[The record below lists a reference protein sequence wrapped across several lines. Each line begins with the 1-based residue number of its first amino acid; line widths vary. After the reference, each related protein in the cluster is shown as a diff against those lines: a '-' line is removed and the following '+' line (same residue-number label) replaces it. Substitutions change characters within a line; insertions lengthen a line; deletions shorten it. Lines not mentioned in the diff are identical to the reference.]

1 MALKLVRF
9 VGTITAST
17 LGDDAAHGLELG
29 KLSRGSSFRIS
40 EFGGNDV
47 FFKITLNSDRTTV
60 TATNGFY
67 LKASSSITVIPEEII
82 RNGEGK
88 ALLDGTDSS
97 GSDAGSFISMED
109 ATDESSN
116 VGNALQYNFGQTS
129 YFISVI
135 NETSGSDGGVHIQEV
150 AQGSSVWS

>member
-9 VGTITAST
+9 IGSIT
-17 LGDDAAHGLELG
+17 LGDDNASGIEIG
-29 KLSRGSSFRIS
+29 KLGGGSVFRIS
-40 EFGGNDV
+40 EFGGQDI

-60 TATNGFY
+60 TATNGMY
-67 LKASSSITVIPEEII
+67 LKASTSITVVPEEII

-97 GSDAGSFISMED
+97 SSDAGSFISMED

-129 YFISVI
+129 YFISII
-135 NETSGSDGGVHIQEV
+135 NETAGSNGKVYVQEV
-150 AQGSSVWS
+150 AQHDSI

>member
-9 VGTITAST
+9 IGSIT
-17 LGDDAAHGLELG
+17 LGDDNASGIEIG
-29 KLSRGSSFRIS
+29 KLGGGSVFRIS
-40 EFGGNDV
+40 EFGGQDI
-47 FFKITLNSDRTTV
+47 FFKITLNSDRTAV
-60 TATNGFY
+60 TATNGMY
-67 LKASSSITVIPEEII
+67 LRASTSITVVPEEII

-97 GSDAGSFISMED
+97 SSDAGSFISMED

-129 YFISVI
+129 YFISII
-135 NETSGSDGGVHIQEV
+135 NETAGSNGKIYVQEV
-150 AQGSSVWS
+150 AQHDSI

>member
-9 VGTITAST
+9 IGSIT
-17 LGDDAAHGLELG
+17 LGDDNASGIEIG
-29 KLSRGSSFRIS
+29 KLGGGSVFRIS
-40 EFGGNDV
+40 EFGGQDI
-47 FFKITLNSDRTTV
+47 FFKITLNSDRTAV
-60 TATNGFY
+60 TATNGMY
-67 LKASSSITVIPEEII
+67 LKASTSITVVPEEII

-97 GSDAGSFISMED
+97 SSDAGSFISMED

-129 YFISVI
+129 SFISII
-135 NETSGSDGGVHIQEV
+135 NETAGSNGKIYVQEV
-150 AQGSSVWS
+150 AQHDSI

>member
-9 VGTITAST
+9 IGSIT
-17 LGDDAAHGLELG
+17 LGDDNASGIEIG
-29 KLSRGSSFRIS
+29 KLGGGSVFRIS
-40 EFGGNDV
+40 EFGGQDI
-47 FFKITLNSDRTTV
+47 FFKITLNSDRTAV
-60 TATNGFY
+60 TATNGMY
-67 LKASSSITVIPEEII
+67 LKASTSITVVPEEII

-97 GSDAGSFISMED
+97 SSDAGSFISMED

-129 YFISVI
+129 YIISII
-135 NETSGSDGGVHIQEV
+135 NETAGSNGKIYVQEV
-150 AQGSSVWS
+150 AQHDSI

>member
-9 VGTITAST
+9 IGSIT
-17 LGDDAAHGLELG
+17 LGDDNASGIEIG
-29 KLSRGSSFRIS
+29 KLGGGSVFRIS
-40 EFGGNDV
+40 EFGGQDI
-47 FFKITLNSDRTTV
+47 FFKITLNSDRTAV
-60 TATNGFY
+60 TATNGMY
-67 LKASSSITVIPEEII
+67 LKASTSITVVPEEII

-97 GSDAGSFISMED
+97 SSDAGSFISMED

-129 YFISVI
+129 YFISII
-135 NETSGSDGGVHIQEV
+135 NETAGSNGKVYVQEV
-150 AQGSSVWS
+150 AQHDSI

>member
-9 VGTITAST
+9 IGSIT
-17 LGDDAAHGLELG
+17 LGDDNASGIEIG
-29 KLSRGSSFRIS
+29 KLGGGSVFRIS
-40 EFGGNDV
+40 EFGGQDI

-60 TATNGFY
+60 TATNGMY
-67 LKASSSITVIPEEII
+67 LKASTSITVVPEEMIK
-82 RNGEGK
+82 NGEGK

-97 GSDAGSFISMED
+97 SSDAGSFISMED

-129 YFISVI
+129 YFISII
-135 NETSGSDGGVHIQEV
+135 NETAGSNGKIYVQEV
-150 AQGSSVWS
+150 AQHDSI

>member
-9 VGTITAST
+9 IGSIT
-17 LGDDAAHGLELG
+17 LGDDNASGIEIG
-29 KLSRGSSFRIS
+29 KLGGGSVFRIS

-47 FFKITLNSDRTTV
+47 FFKLTLTSDRTAV
-60 TATNGFY
+60 TATNGMY
-67 LKASSSITVIPEEII
+67 LKASTSITVVPEEII

-97 GSDAGSFISMED
+97 SSDAGSFISMED

-129 YFISVI
+129 YFISII
-135 NETSGSDGGVHIQEV
+135 NETAGSNGKIYVQEV
-150 AQGSSVWS
+150 AQHDSI

>member
-9 VGTITAST
+9 IGSIT
-17 LGDDAAHGLELG
+17 LGDDNASGIEIG
-29 KLSRGSSFRIS
+29 KLGGGSVFRIS
-40 EFGGNDV
+40 EFGGQDI
-47 FFKITLNSDRTTV
+47 FFKVTLNSDRTAV
-60 TATNGFY
+60 TATNGMY
-67 LKASSSITVIPEEII
+67 LKASTSITVVPEEMI

-97 GSDAGSFISMED
+97 SSDAGSFISMED

-129 YFISVI
+129 YFISII
-135 NETSGSDGGVHIQEV
+135 NETAGSNGKIYVQEV
-150 AQGSSVWS
+150 AQHDSI

>member
-9 VGTITAST
+9 IGSIT
-17 LGDDAAHGLELG
+17 LGDDNASGIEIG
-29 KLSRGSSFRIS
+29 KLGGGSVFRIS
-40 EFGGNDV
+40 EFGGQDI
-47 FFKITLNSDRTTV
+47 FFKITLNSDRTAV
-60 TATNGFY
+60 TATNGMY
-67 LKASSSITVIPEEII
+67 LKASTSITVVPEEII

-97 GSDAGSFISMED
+97 SSDAGSFISMDD

-129 YFISVI
+129 YFISII
-135 NETSGSDGGVHIQEV
+135 NETAGSNGKIYVQEV
-150 AQGSSVWS
+150 AQHDSI

>member
-9 VGTITAST
+9 IGSIT
-17 LGDDAAHGLELG
+17 LGDDNASGIEIG
-29 KLSRGSSFRIS
+29 KLGGGSVFRIS
-40 EFGGNDV
+40 EFGGQDI
-47 FFKITLNSDRTTV
+47 FFKITLNSDRTAV
-60 TATNGFY
+60 TATNGMY
-67 LKASSSITVIPEEII
+67 LKASTWITVVPEEII

-97 GSDAGSFISMED
+97 SSDAGSFISMED

-129 YFISVI
+129 YFISII
-135 NETSGSDGGVHIQEV
+135 NETAGSNGKIYVQEV
-150 AQGSSVWS
+150 AQHDSI

>member
-9 VGTITAST
+9 IGSIT
-17 LGDDAAHGLELG
+17 LGDDNASGIEIG
-29 KLSRGSSFRIS
+29 KLGGGSVFRIS
-40 EFGGNDV
+40 EFGGQDI
-47 FFKITLNSDRTTV
+47 FFKITLNSDRTAV
-60 TATNGFY
+60 TATNGMY
-67 LKASSSITVIPEEII
+67 LKASTSITVVPEEII

-97 GSDAGSFISMED
+97 SSDAGSFITMED

-129 YFISVI
+129 YFISII
-135 NETSGSDGGVHIQEV
+135 NETAGSNGKIYVQEV
-150 AQGSSVWS
+150 AQHDSI

>member
-9 VGTITAST
+9 IGSIT
-17 LGDDAAHGLELG
+17 LGDDNASGIEIG
-29 KLSRGSSFRIS
+29 KLGGGSVFRIS
-40 EFGGNDV
+40 EFGGQDI
-47 FFKITLNSDRTTV
+47 FFKITLNSDRTAD
-60 TATNGFY
+60 TATNGMY
-67 LKASSSITVIPEEII
+67 LKASTSITVVPEEII

-97 GSDAGSFISMED
+97 SSDAGSFISMED

-129 YFISVI
+129 YFISII
-135 NETSGSDGGVHIQEV
+135 NETAGSNGKIYVQEV
-150 AQGSSVWS
+150 AQHDSI